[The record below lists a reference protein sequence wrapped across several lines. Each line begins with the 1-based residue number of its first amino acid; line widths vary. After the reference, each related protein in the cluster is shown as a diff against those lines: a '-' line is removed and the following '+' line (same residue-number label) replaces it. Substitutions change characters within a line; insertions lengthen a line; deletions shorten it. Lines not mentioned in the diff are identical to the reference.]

1 MDSPDKVA
9 SKEGNL
15 VNLDKADIKEASPE
29 QVASLEQV
37 VSKILTLSQ
46 DNLYNNKWTILT
58 YLLIV
63 KATQVTLWLKLEIK
77 EQSLKLPTTL
87 DMLMLRPTVMA
98 ELSMPQT
105 CPSRASRRSTSAEQL
120 PTSRSMATPQTT
132 R

>member
-63 KATQVTLWLKLEIK
+63 KATQVTLWLKLVIK
-77 EQSLKLPTTL
+77 EQ
-87 DMLMLRPTVMA
+87 
-98 ELSMPQT
+98 
-105 CPSRASRRSTSAEQL
+105 
-120 PTSRSMATPQTT
+120 
-132 R
+132 

>member
-9 SKEGNL
+9 SKEGNQ
-15 VNLDKADIKEASPE
+15 VNLDKADIKEASLE
-29 QVASLEQV
+29 QVASR
-37 VSKILTLSQ
+37 ILTLSLDSQ
-46 DNLYNNKWTILT
+46 CNNKWTILT

-98 ELSMPQT
+98 ELSMPQST
-105 CPSRASRRSTSAEQL
+105 KNFPLLTLRRT
-120 PTSRSMATPQTT
+120 MAIRMQFQV
-132 R
+132 